1 MKVLILLCFFIISFV
16 YSFSIGNMVSFSL
29 DFVPGVSSVKGLYE
43 VYSGKDLVTEEDLS
57 NTNRVFG
64 LLSILP
70 FGNYL
75 KIRKHLKNA
84 EKFSKAAKRAKDIGK
99 IRNSIKFIKASVR
112 AMKKAEVVP
121 KTIRYTTRIIKALF
135 S

>member
-16 YSFSIGNMVSFSL
+16 YSFSIGNVVSFSL

-84 EKFSKAAKRAKDIGK
+84 VKFSKAAKRAKDIGK